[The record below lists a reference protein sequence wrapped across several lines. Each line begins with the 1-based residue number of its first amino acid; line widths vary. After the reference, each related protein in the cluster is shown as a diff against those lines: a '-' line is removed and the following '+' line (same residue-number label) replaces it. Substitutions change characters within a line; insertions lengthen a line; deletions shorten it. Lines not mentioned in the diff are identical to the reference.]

1 MTVNSYLQCL
11 LLHISTFTWCKYE
24 YMTALNNL
32 HEKEKSPFL
41 MYFYYRNKT
50 MPYKEQHNYFD
61 NRISYSIFNINVL

>member
-1 MTVNSYLQCL
+1 MTVLFTVFIVTYLYIYMVYTNS
-11 LLHISTFTWCKYE
+11 
-24 YMTALNNL
+24 TAYNNL
-32 HEKEKSPFL
+32 HEQEKSPFL